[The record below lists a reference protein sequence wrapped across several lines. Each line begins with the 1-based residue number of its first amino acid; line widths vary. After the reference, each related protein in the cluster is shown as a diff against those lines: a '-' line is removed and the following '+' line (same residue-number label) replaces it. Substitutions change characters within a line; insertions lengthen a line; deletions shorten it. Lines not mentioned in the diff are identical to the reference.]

1 MVTARNPTW
10 GVSDRGALPTLGFCI
25 RLKVS
30 NLTSIR
36 EKLSDGFKLLRVSL
50 GHHNLWMCHMAA
62 SDSLI

>member
-36 EKLSDGFKLLRVSL
+36 EKLSDGFKLLRV
-50 GHHNLWMCHMAA
+50 
-62 SDSLI
+62 